1 MKPLRAL
8 VVDDS
13 PVNRRMLSTLLES
26 MEGIGRVDVAGD
38 GAEALRFVD
47 AQPPDFIT
55 LDLEMPRLDGFEF
68 LELLMGRKPLP
79 VVVVSGHSA
88 KEHVFRALE
97 LGAIDFLP
105 KPSHEDSGDPV
116 EMLREQLAEKVRIVR
131 QLSPLAVQ
139 QPRGPANR
147 WLTDSLVRESRP
159 PVRRSADSDEP
170 AKVIVIGAS
179 TGGPRALFHL
189 LQKLRHD
196 VDAAVVIAQHM
207 PPRFTRTFATRLDR
221 ETAFR
226 VSEAERLERLRRG
239 HVYVCPGGRCVE
251 LFPSNSGPAARVVGP
266 EPAERCLPSVDQLFR
281 TAAKT
286 LGGRAIAV
294 VLTGMGRDGA
304 DGVVAISERGGR
316 VLIESPETAVV
327 SGMPSAAQA
336 TGVPHDLLPLDRLA
350 LALSE
355 LTIPGVKSLNSWS

>member
-1 MKPLRAL
+1 MKLLRAL

-13 PVNRRMLSTLLES
+13 SINRRMLATLLEN
-26 MEGIGRVDVAGD
+26 MEGIGCVDVAGD

-79 VVVVSGHSA
+79 VVVVSAHSG

-105 KPSHEDSGDPV
+105 KPSHEDPGDPV
-116 EMLREQLAEKVRIVR
+116 QTLREQLAEKVRIVR
-131 QLSPLAVQ
+131 HLSPLAVQ
-139 QPRGPANR
+139 QPRSAAAS
-147 WLTDSLVRESRP
+147 WLTASLARESRP
-159 PVRRSADSDEP
+159 PVTSSTEP
-170 AKVIVIGAS
+170 GTVIVIGAS

-189 LQKLRHD
+189 LQKLHQD

-207 PPRFTRTFATRLDR
+207 PPRFTRTFAVRLDR

-226 VSEAERLERLRRG
+226 VSEAEPFERLRRG

-251 LFPSNSGPAARVVGP
+251 LFPSERGPALRVV
-266 EPAERCLPSVDQLFR
+266 EPASGVRYVPSADQLFR
-281 TAAKT
+281 SAANT
-286 LGGRAIAV
+286 LGRRAIAV

-304 DGVVAISERGGR
+304 DGVLAISQGGGQ

-327 SGMPSAAQA
+327 SGMPSAARA

-350 LALSE
+350 LALSD
-355 LTIPGVKSLNSWS
+355 LTTQGVKSPNSWS

>member
-13 PVNRRMLSTLLES
+13 SVNRRVLATLLEA

-79 VVVVSGHSA
+79 VVVISSHSE

-97 LGAIDFLP
+97 LGAIDFLA
-105 KPSHEDSGDPV
+105 KPSHEDLGDPV
-116 EMLREQLAEKVRIVR
+116 RMLREQLAEKIRIVR
-131 QLSPLAVQ
+131 QLSPLAVREPRAAAGGWLTEPFAP
-139 QPRGPANR
+139 QPRSP
-147 WLTDSLVRESRP
+147 LPDSEEPSR
-159 PVRRSADSDEP
+159 
-170 AKVIVIGAS
+170 VIVIGAS

-189 LQKLRHD
+189 FQKLRGD
-196 VDAAVVIAQHM
+196 IDAAVVIAQHM
-207 PPRFTRTFATRLDR
+207 PPRFTRTFAARLDR
-221 ETAFR
+221 ETRFA
-226 VSEAERLERLRRG
+226 VTEASPFERLRRG
-239 HVYVCPGGRCVE
+239 HVYVCPGGRCAE
-251 LFPSNSGPAARVVGP
+251 LLHSNKGPAVRVVA
-266 EPAERCLPSVDQLFR
+266 PAPGTRYVPSADQLFR

-286 LGGRAIAV
+286 LGHRAIAV

-304 DGVVAISERGGR
+304 AGVVAIAERKGQ

-327 SGMPSAAQA
+327 SGMPRAAA
-336 TGVPHDLLPLDRLA
+336 DTGVRHDSLPLDRLA
-350 LALSE
+350 LALSD
-355 LTIPGVKSLNSWS
+355 LSTQRVK